1 MAKTHTRYV
10 CQECGRVAATYM
22 GKCPQC
28 GSFNSMVEEVIHDEP
43 VAKSTAVRGLTG
55 RSSPRSIGDVSSDAE
70 DRIHLPIGEFA
81 RVLGGGIVPGSIVL
95 VGGDPGIGKCVTGDT
110 RILDPLTG
118 DFFSIREWA
127 QGQRR
132 VLALDEESLRLQS
145 VPISAF
151 FNRGR
156 RPIVQIQTE
165 LGRTLKCTPDH
176 PLLAPDGWAPA
187 DSFKPGDRIA
197 APRALPHFGTQPL
210 PEAKVKLIAY
220 ILSDGSAQSSIGVT
234 NSLPEVA
241 HDMEEIASAF
251 GMRVVSY
258 AKRSNQAIQY
268 RFVSMKGQRSIARS
282 DIALALRAVQKQRQ
296 IRWAEWA
303 RSAQISYALL
313 NVWRRGEAAPRADDL
328 QRLAQAVDLSIEEL
342 APEARSQAEKSTPI
356 ARYLAEIGLRYTR
369 AANKTIPACIFRLPR
384 NELALFLKTLF
395 TCDGSVY
402 INQYGQP
409 GVSYSTISQRLAED
423 VQHLLLRFGISAKLR
438 TKHMQ
443 VNEKPYFAYEVTFL
457 GVPQVQHFIREIGIL
472 GRENISRRIR
482 EMKVPVLPSTQRDT
496 IPTGVN
502 FWKLLQSVDPY
513 SSLKK
518 INHLAGTSFHPER
531 PNGPLSRYTVAKLA
545 NTYPL
550 PRLEALAFGDVL
562 WDTIKSVTP
571 AGEAEVFDLS
581 VPGKHN
587 FVANDLIIHNSTL
600 TLQMAIEMAATQRVL
615 YVSGEESERQIKMR
629 AIRLSQSVGAQ
640 RDGQGPNA
648 KRDAAVPLPKNLLL
662 VTETNL
668 EIILN
673 HISEVKPDLLI
684 VDSIQTVY
692 LSNMDSSAGSVSQV
706 RECSSQL
713 RELAKTSGISVF
725 VIGHVTKEGT
735 IAGPRV
741 LEHIVDTVLY
751 LEGDRFQAYR
761 LLRSVKNRFGA
772 TSEVGVF
779 EMREGGLAEVTNPS
793 EAFLAERMI
802 NAAGSAIA
810 VTMEGTRPILVEIQG
825 LTSPTQFGNAR
836 RTANGVDFNR
846 LLLIAAVLT
855 RRVGLKLGEQD
866 VFVNVVG
873 GLQIDEPAADLAI
886 AAAIASSWRDIPVK
900 AEAVLIAE
908 IGLAGELRMPGQMQA
923 RLREAQKLGFKTAIV
938 PKALRKGEPY
948 PTGIEIIEVRSIQQA
963 LDAALNVQRE
973 LPQGRKVA

>member
-10 CQECGRVAATYM
+10 CQECGRVAASYM

-43 VAKSTAVRGLTG
+43 VSKSTAVRGLTG
-55 RSSPRSIGDVSSDAE
+55 RSAPRSIGDISSDAE
-70 DRIHLPIGEFA
+70 DRINLPIGEFA

-95 VGGDPGIGKCVTGDT
+95 VGGDPGIGK
-110 RILDPLTG
+110 
-118 DFFSIREWA
+118 
-127 QGQRR
+127 
-132 VLALDEESLRLQS
+132 
-145 VPISAF
+145 
-151 FNRGR
+151 
-156 RPIVQIQTE
+156 
-165 LGRTLKCTPDH
+165 
-176 PLLAPDGWAPA
+176 
-187 DSFKPGDRIA
+187 
-197 APRALPHFGTQPL
+197 
-210 PEAKVKLIAY
+210 
-220 ILSDGSAQSSIGVT
+220 
-234 NSLPEVA
+234 
-241 HDMEEIASAF
+241 
-251 GMRVVSY
+251 
-258 AKRSNQAIQY
+258 
-268 RFVSMKGQRSIARS
+268 
-282 DIALALRAVQKQRQ
+282 
-296 IRWAEWA
+296 
-303 RSAQISYALL
+303 
-313 NVWRRGEAAPRADDL
+313 
-328 QRLAQAVDLSIEEL
+328 
-342 APEARSQAEKSTPI
+342 
-356 ARYLAEIGLRYTR
+356 
-369 AANKTIPACIFRLPR
+369 
-384 NELALFLKTLF
+384 
-395 TCDGSVY
+395 
-402 INQYGQP
+402 
-409 GVSYSTISQRLAED
+409 
-423 VQHLLLRFGISAKLR
+423 
-438 TKHMQ
+438 
-443 VNEKPYFAYEVTFL
+443 
-457 GVPQVQHFIREIGIL
+457 
-472 GRENISRRIR
+472 
-482 EMKVPVLPSTQRDT
+482 
-496 IPTGVN
+496 
-502 FWKLLQSVDPY
+502 
-513 SSLKK
+513 
-518 INHLAGTSFHPER
+518 
-531 PNGPLSRYTVAKLA
+531 
-545 NTYPL
+545 
-550 PRLEALAFGDVL
+550 
-562 WDTIKSVTP
+562 
-571 AGEAEVFDLS
+571 
-581 VPGKHN
+581 
-587 FVANDLIIHNSTL
+587 STL
-600 TLQMAIEMAATQRVL
+600 MLQMAMEMAAKKRVL

-629 AIRLSQSVGAQ
+629 AVRLAQSVGAKPDSQ
-640 RDGQGPNA
+640 QSNA
-648 KRDAAVPLPKNLLL
+648 KKDPAVSLPPNLLL

-855 RRVGLKLGEQD
+855 RRVGLKLSEQD

-886 AAAIASSWRDIPVK
+886 AAAIASSWRDISVK
-900 AEAVLIAE
+900 ADAVLIAE
-908 IGLAGELRMPGQMQA
+908 IGLAGELRMPGQMPA
-923 RLREAQKLGFKTAIV
+923 RLREAQKLGFRTAIV

-948 PTGIEIIEVRSIQQA
+948 PKGIEIIEVRSIQQA
-963 LDAALNVQRE
+963 LDAAFAISRE